1 MKALLTMNSGRLA
14 LCILYTAAMCCATTW
29 GAEAAGNGRSP
40 RVQQLLSS
48 MSRAE
53 KMAIIRG
60 GREPAEVAQSEAGWT
75 AGVPRLHIPDLR
87 FADGPQGVLVRHLST
102 GMQSTLSLAS
112 TFSVRDAAEDGALV
126 ARDARKLGIDVI
138 LQPYINIYRD
148 PAFERAYNTLGE
160 DPVLTGTLA
169 AHFVRGAQ
177 ANGVLAQAKHYV
189 AYDGGEN
196 ALVDGQALR
205 EVYAAPFR
213 DVSDAGVASIMCS
226 YNQINSVYSCGNGLS
241 LNGILRGEIGFRG
254 FVTSDWGAAHG
265 AEFIAQGMDMEQPGT
280 GPGAYFALGK
290 EPDEPPPSKEADAD
304 LQAAMTTGVPEEQR
318 YPLPK
323 YAGPPIPPVPG
334 VSKNL
339 GEAFARAAVTD
350 ADIDR
355 AAGRVLGELERFGWL
370 DRAPSHRIGAQ
381 DIPGNARIVQRLA
394 ERGSVLLKNDGV
406 LPLARADL
414 DSLALIGPGAQQTF
428 AVVTGEEQSYGRAN
442 REIGAWQALQTV
454 THSQGLRL
462 AVADD
467 MTGVPIPRS
476 AYAQLVL
483 SRPRAGADS
492 GAAGTAEAAAVAAD
506 IDHTLRSGAPLPVGL
521 SAKWNGTLL
530 VPADGDYEINLQVLG
545 ATGRFWIDGR
555 SIGNMAWWGGHGD
568 IVFPNRES
576 VIPTTDGLAN
586 VRRLVTLTAGPHALR
601 VETSADSSGEPV
613 QVRLAWVTPK
623 MKERAFAEAIEAA
636 KSAKTA
642 VVFAWSRNRP
652 WFGLPGDQD
661 RLIEAVAAANPNTVV
676 VLNTGEAVAMPWLG
690 KVRAV
695 LEMWY
700 TGDEGGWAAAN
711 LLMGKANPAG
721 RLPITWP
728 RRFEDGVA
736 TDPAHPERAS
746 SNTEGKTHYSE
757 GVHVGY
763 RWFDHEKLDPLFPFG
778 FGLSYTTF
786 AYSRLSARPATDG
799 GLDVSCRVRNTGK
812 RDGDEVVQ
820 VYVGAPDPAPPGVQ
834 FAVRAL
840 ADFDRVTIP
849 VGGMRELKLHL
860 PPQRF
865 RYWSLTDN
873 AWHSTRSGRTVYV
886 GGSSRDLPLSAR
898 IAD

>member
-1 MKALLTMNSGRLA
+1 MLAGATWCAASLGAGPPASGP
-14 LCILYTAAMCCATTW
+14 
-29 GAEAAGNGRSP
+29 SP
-40 RVQQLLSS
+40 RVQQLLAS

-60 GREPAEVAQSEAGWT
+60 GREPSEAAQSEAGWT

-102 GMQSTLSLAS
+102 GMPSTLSMAS
-112 TFSVRDAAEDGALV
+112 TFSVNDAAADGALI
-126 ARDARKLGIDVI
+126 ARDARTLGIDVI

-148 PAFERAYNTLGE
+148 PTFERAYNTLGE

-226 YNQINSVYSCGNGLS
+226 YNQINGVYSCGNGAS

-290 EPDEPPPSKEADAD
+290 EPDEPPASPEAEAD
-304 LQAAMTTGVPEEQR
+304 LQAAMTTGTPEEQR

-339 GEAFARAAVTD
+339 GEAFTRGTVTD

-355 AAGRVLGELERFGWL
+355 AAGHVLGQLERFGWL
-370 DRAPSHRIGAQ
+370 DHAPNHRVGAQ
-381 DIPGNARIVQRLA
+381 DIVGNARIVQRLS
-394 ERGSVLLKNDGV
+394 ERGSVLLKNDGI

-428 AVVTGEEQSYGRAN
+428 AIVTGEEQSYGRAD
-442 REIGAWQALQTV
+442 REIGAWQALRTL

-467 MTGVPIPRS
+467 MTGMPIPRT
-476 AYAQLVL
+476 AFAQLTRTL
-483 SRPRAGADS
+483 AHADS
-492 GAAGTAEAAAVAAD
+492 AAAD
-506 IDHTLRSGAPLPVGL
+506 IDQTLRSGAPLPVGS

-530 VPADGDYEINLQVLG
+530 APAGGEYEIDLQVLG

-601 VETSADSSGEPV
+601 VEANADSSGEPV
-613 QVRLAWVTPK
+613 QVRLAWVTPT
-623 MKERAFAEAIEAA
+623 MKEQVFAEAVEAA
-636 KSAKTA
+636 KSAQTA

-661 RLIEAVAAANPNTVV
+661 RLIEAVAAVNPNTVV

-711 LLMGKANPAG
+711 LLTGKANPAG

-728 RRFEDGVA
+728 RRLEDGVA

-746 SNTEGKTHYSE
+746 SNAEGQTHYGE

-763 RWFDHEKLDPLFPFG
+763 RWFDHEKIEPLFPFG
-778 FGLSYTTF
+778 YGLSYTTF
-786 AYSRLSARPATDG
+786 AYSALSTRRTADG
-799 GLDVSCRVRNTGK
+799 GLDVRCRVRNTGK

-834 FAVRAL
+834 FALRAL
-840 ADFDRVTIP
+840 AGFDRVTIP
-849 VGGMRELKLHL
+849 AGGVRELKLHVS
-860 PPQRF
+860 PQRF
-865 RYWSLTDN
+865 RFWSLADN
-873 AWHSTRSGRTVYV
+873 AWHDARAGRTVYV

-898 IAD
+898 IADQPSFAPVRGQ

>member
-1 MKALLTMNSGRLA
+1 MKASRTMDSRRLT
-14 LCILYTAAMCCATTW
+14 LCTMLTSAMW
-29 GAEAAGNGRSP
+29 IAAGWCAAPAGSGPSP
-40 RVQQLLSS
+40 RVQQLLAS

-53 KMAIIRG
+53 KLAVIRG
-60 GREPAEVAQSEAGWT
+60 GHEPAAAAQSEAGWT

-102 GMQSTLSLAS
+102 GMPSTLSLAS
-112 TFSVRDAAEDGALV
+112 TFSVHDAAEDGALI
-126 ARDARKLGIDVI
+126 ARDARALGIDVI

-148 PAFERAYNTLGE
+148 PTFERAYNTLGE

-177 ANGVLAQAKHYV
+177 AHGVLAQAKHYL

-196 ALVDGQALR
+196 AIVDAQALR

-226 YNQINSVYSCGNGLS
+226 YNQINGVYSCGSGAS
-241 LNGILRGEIGFRG
+241 LDGILRGEIGFRG

-265 AEFIAQGMDMEQPGT
+265 AEFITQGMDMEQPGT
-280 GPGAYFALGK
+280 GPGAYFALGN
-290 EPDEPPPSKEADAD
+290 EPEEPPASPEAEAD
-304 LQAAMTTGVPEEQR
+304 LQAAMTTGTPEEQR

-323 YAGPPIPPVPG
+323 YAGPPLPPVPG

-339 GEAFARAAVTD
+339 GEALARGTVTD

-355 AAGRVLGELERFGWL
+355 AAGRVLGQLERFGWL
-370 DRAPSHRIGAQ
+370 DHAPNHRVGVQ
-381 DIPGNARIVQRLA
+381 DVPGNARIVQRLA
-394 ERGSVLLKNDGV
+394 ERGSVLLKNDGI

-428 AVVTGEEQSYGRAN
+428 AIVTGEEQSYGRAE
-442 REIGAWQALQTV
+442 REIGAWQALRRL
-454 THSQGLRL
+454 THSPGLRL

-467 MTGVPIPRS
+467 MTGAPIPRS
-476 AYAQLVL
+476 AYAQLTRTL
-483 SRPRAGADS
+483 TPPGAGADA
-492 GAAGTAEAAAVAAD
+492 GASAAAEAAAD
-506 IDHTLRSGAPLPVGL
+506 IDHTLRAGAPLPAG
-521 SAKWNGTLL
+521 SRAKWNGTLL
-530 VPADGDYEINLQVLG
+530 VPTDGDYEINLQVLG

-568 IVFPNRES
+568 IVFPNREN

-601 VETSADSSGEPV
+601 VEASADSSGEPV
-613 QVRLAWVTPK
+613 QVRLAWVTPE
-623 MKERAFAEAIEAA
+623 MKKRAFAEAIEAA
-636 KSAKTA
+636 KSARTV

-652 WFGLPGDQD
+652 WFGLPGEQD

-690 KVRAV
+690 RVRAV

-711 LLMGKANPAG
+711 LLTGKTNPAG

-728 RRFEDGVA
+728 RRLEDGVA

-746 SNTEGKTHYSE
+746 SNTAGQTHYSE

-763 RWFDHEKLDPLFPFG
+763 RWFDHEKLEPLFPFG
-778 FGLSYTTF
+778 FGLSYTSF
-786 AYSRLSARPATDG
+786 AYSRLAARPAADG

-820 VYVGAPDPAPPGVQ
+820 VYAGPPDPAPPGVQ

-840 ADFDRVTIP
+840 AAFDRVTIP
-849 VGGMRELKLHL
+849 AGGMRELRLHL

-865 RYWSLTDN
+865 RYWSLADS
-873 AWHSTRSGRTVYV
+873 AWHGARAGRTVYV